1 MLVYRLEYKNFG
13 PYRAEEY
20 EFLYKLSWYN
30 RMREEHDTSIIH
42 PGGFVDFD
50 DQFEFDNNSR
60 FACKSIDDIV
70 SWFDEFLFNFA
81 EIGAVIKEYE
91 VIDYAIGKSELQL
104 IFDISTA
111 KLIREINIQQLL
123 EDVTND

>member
-1 MLVYRLEYKNFG
+1 MRVYRLEYKSQG
-13 PYRAEEY
+13 PYRTEEY
-20 EFLYKLSWYN
+20 CFLYKLSWYN
-30 RMREEHDTSIIH
+30 KMREAHDNSIIH

-50 DQFEFDNNSR
+50 DQFEFGNNSR
-60 FACKSIDDIV
+60 FACKSIDDII

-91 VIDYAIGKSELQL
+91 VIDYTIGKSELQL

-123 EDVTND
+123 EEVTND